1 MSEKALPSEQT
12 ISWEGKDFLPQS
24 FRFYLDSQA
33 SIALVCRLR
42 TTRLRWNWGAEMVSV
57 FSAPVFTAGKFHLFT
72 CFNSVKRN
80 GKGPCCIQKLHP
92 ENDLEVVQVHRHE
105 AGRFRYRYSIRIY
118 VRFSV

>member
-1 MSEKALPSEQT
+1 MRG
-12 ISWEGKDFLPQS
+12 EGFPLSIFPFLS
-24 FRFYLDSQA
+24 GSQA

-42 TTRLRWNWGAEMVSV
+42 ITRLRWNCSAEMVSV
-57 FSAPVFTAGKFHLFT
+57 FSAPVFTAGKFHFFT
-72 CFNSVKRN
+72 LYFLNSVKKN

-105 AGRFRYRYSIRIY
+105 AGRFLSRYSIRIY